1 MEVEFI
7 EQGHIYLVNGMITPS
22 VSEIL
27 RFIFPDKYA
36 NIPESI
42 LKAKSE
48 FGTHIHEAIEAY
60 EKGEEP
66 ILTDM
71 ERVTFNQYLKV
82 KAGHHIEPLEMEE
95 IVHYEDRYA
104 GRLDMIAFVDGE
116 VSLIDFKTTSK
127 LDTESLEWQLGMYQL
142 AKGKKYKKCYC
153 LWLPKKDLG
162 QLVEIEPKTKDD
174 ILEVLDR
181 YEKQKGKIV
190 CYF

>member
-7 EQGHIYLVNGMITPS
+7 EQGHIYLVNGVITPS

-60 EKGEEP
+60 EKGDEP

-82 KAGHHIEPLEMEE
+82 KTEHHIEPLETEE

-116 VSLIDFKTTSK
+116 VCLIDFKTTSK
-127 LDTESLEWQLGMYQL
+127 LDIESLEWQLGMYSL
-142 AKGKKYKKCYC
+142 AKGKKYRCYA
-153 LWLPKKDLG
+153 LWLPKHELAK
-162 QLVEIEPKTKDD
+162 LVHIEPKTKKE
-174 ILEVLDR
+174 ILEVLER
-181 YEKQKGKIV
+181 YGEATKDTW
-190 CYF
+190 